1 MPLEIA
7 RTYLKGN
14 PKSHNH
20 CSVFATYRRTRL
32 GGETVP
38 CYIVIDFV
46 SNDPVSIFVYDD
58 GPSAFEIMHALCCD
72 GKEWTYV
79 KL

>member
-7 RTYLKGN
+7 RTYFKGN

-20 CSVFATYRRTRL
+20 CSVFVTHRRTRL

-58 GPSAFEIMHALCCD
+58 GASAFEIMHSMCCD